1 MFGGL
6 RWLRLPLLIAVAVLL
21 GILTPQS
28 AVNAKSP
35 FPFLATIWSDTRPR
49 AMNAG
54 STYIITVNFSNAG
67 QQEETINFR
76 VKAWCYM
83 RGAVK
88 VDFNTEWETLTI
100 PRGGKQPGQV
110 AKTHEVS
117 VKVPT
122 RCSPPMEY
130 SRVANTYSSTV
141 GFEIVSVEE
150 GRYQGFDPFNNYVYA
165 PSTKDW
171 YRYNLLA
178 KEPHPTTTGK
188 YQAHH
193 MLPQKFEQQFNA
205 AGLNIHSPIF
215 LRWWC
220 SDGGV
225 RPRVWRQI
233 TRVRHMPT
241 TSCGKTFL
249 RTIHILDGCRLYS
262 SCEAS
267 RGDSPT
273 SVRMDSCH
281 MN

>member
-6 RWLRLPLLIAVAVLL
+6 RWLRLPLLIAVTVVL

-220 SDGGV
+220 STKGV
-225 RPRVWRQI
+225 ATNHQSQAYAYNQLWENFFTNNPHPGWVQI
-233 TRVRHMPT
+233 IFFMRSIQGRFTYI
-241 TSCGKTFL
+241 C
-249 RTIHILDGCRLYS
+249 
-262 SCEAS
+262 
-267 RGDSPT
+267 
-273 SVRMDSCH
+273 
-281 MN
+281 